1 MNSHFL
7 TLRCLVSFRQ
17 LELVDDSVQSI
28 DRLILQIEMK
38 KSKLFST
45 FHDSAFKGYANI
57 SQPKENL
64 RALLKFAP
72 PAAAASASTAE

>member
-1 MNSHFL
+1 ML
-7 TLRCLVSFRQ
+7 LFRQ

-64 RALLKFAP
+64 RALLKFVP
-72 PAAAASASTAE
+72 PASAGALSTAE